1 MLASGLVSNVP
12 LAPVATK
19 VLLGKETL
27 CRLFPVGD
35 VAAVQVT
42 RSALVNIFP
51 PLPTATY
58 TTAPD
63 TSPKAMLFILGPP
76 APPLGMEV
84 AAVHVLPSGL
94 VKTEPSVPRDRKS
107 TRLNSSHGYI
117 SYAVFC
123 LKKKKSEP
131 HAGGHRRRATAAP
144 VHRNPTQPT

>member
-1 MLASGLVSNVP
+1 MGPPRALEVGTFWTTVQMLASGLVSNVP

-94 VKTEPSVPRDRKS
+94 VKTEPSVPS
-107 TRLNSSHGYI
+107 AMNTLPAAI
-117 SYAVFC
+117 
-123 LKKKKSEP
+123 
-131 HAGGHRRRATAAP
+131 TAL
-144 VHRNPTQPT
+144 RSPTPFGIDVA